1 MRCCSH
7 LEGSTKPE
15 LKHRPI
21 ETKIKNRKQSQKKN
35 TMNTWAENFQL
46 EPSQKAQKHTSFL
59 PPHVCLAW
67 KRLAKAF
74 ATVIPQTVHHA
85 SYLPSVHKKKQ
96 VSICWKWAFFFVP
109 KKRSR
114 LVFQPSFFRGFCC
127 WFQRECCEGPLSAMF
142 TTFTNFTTQTHKT
155 HTINL
160 HLVTPQSPPSPL
172 PSLESLEDSQTLHGP
187 TNEPPTRTNKRF
199 TLSETN
205 GTNAPENSNAWK
217 IFISCK
223 KVPFCLFSWGKVHV
237 TFQG

>member
-85 SYLPSVHKKKQ
+85 SYLPSVHKKNRFQ
-96 VSICWKWAFFFVP
+96 FAENGPFFCP
-109 KKRSR
+109 KKKKPAC
-114 LVFQPSFFRGFCC
+114 LP
-127 WFQRECCEGPLSAMF
+127 
-142 TTFTNFTTQTHKT
+142 
-155 HTINL
+155 TI
-160 HLVTPQSPPSPL
+160 
-172 PSLESLEDSQTLHGP
+172 
-187 TNEPPTRTNKRF
+187 
-199 TLSETN
+199 
-205 GTNAPENSNAWK
+205 
-217 IFISCK
+217 I
-223 KVPFCLFSWGKVHV
+223 
-237 TFQG
+237 FQGLLLLVSERVLWGTPFGDVHHLHQFHHPNTQNTHHKSPSGDAPITAISAAIIGILRRFSDPSWAYKRTPNQNE